1 MESRVFQKRLHNT
14 RETTRVCTF
23 QPDCRGRTGWATLSP
38 VCGIPTINQLMIFV
52 SSKARVRHGCPVRVL
67 HKEFAPLSVLA
78 RRGAARH
85 GMCPPPRDKNGSFGF
100 VFRKDT
106 RKIHKHE
113 LVVMEILKNT
123 LTNSYDALQ

>member
-23 QPDCRGRTGWATLSP
+23 QPTCRGRTGRATLSP

-78 RRGAARH
+78 RRGTARH
-85 GMCPPPRDKNGSFGF
+85 GVCPPRDKNGSFGF

-106 RKIHKHE
+106 VRIHKDE
-113 LVVMEILKNT
+113 LVVMEILKKH
-123 LTNSYDALQ
+123 LDKFL